1 MSRFEPGFSGI
12 GSDLSANYATNKSAI
27 FKMVHSP
34 FHYCGTF
41 SCTQIIYNIVTNRN
55 INKSYTLL
63 ILKQHRWSVL
73 HKTSYCDTIK
83 NCRHQDPGHMCPMF
97 RVMCE
102 EALTY
107 TINLPTLML
116 TQPREVSH
124 SMKPREGI
132 LNLFWTKIILKVF

>member
-1 MSRFEPGFSGI
+1 M
-12 GSDLSANYATNKSAI
+12 
-27 FKMVHSP
+27 
-34 FHYCGTF
+34 
-41 SCTQIIYNIVTNRN
+41 
-55 INKSYTLL
+55 
-63 ILKQHRWSVL
+63 

-116 TQPREVSH
+116 TWPREVSH

-132 LNLFWTKIILKVF
+132 LTLFWSKIILKIFKRSGCGAVGRVVASRIRDPRFKSYQLQFLKEYLTFLTAKKKKRQKIKRSNSLKNSF